1 MLENFTNQTFET
13 TKKPI
18 MVEVMTYSGSAFAA
32 TIDGEQVF
40 INQRI
45 VQSLN
50 LQEGMT
56 LLAHLLPNYVDKRDT
71 IPWRAMR
78 VEPLDRT
85 EVQGPSAAEP
95 EPAPVA
101 PDPGERI
108 FDLIENDPHAYFTT
122 VDLAEELGM
131 DTKTVNNWC
140 MGLHN
145 KGLIARADVYAGP
158 GQKRASFVLWALNSK
173 SFAS

>member
-78 VEPLDRT
+78 VEPLDGT
-85 EVQGPSAAEP
+85 EVQGPRI
-95 EPAPVA
+95 PVS
-101 PDPGERI
+101 GS
-108 FDLIENDPHAYFTT
+108 LISLRTT
-122 VDLAEELGM
+122 LMRTSPRWIWL
-131 DTKTVNNWC
+131 
-140 MGLHN
+140 
-145 KGLIARADVYAGP
+145 R
-158 GQKRASFVLWALNSK
+158 SWAWRRRR
-173 SFAS
+173 

>member
-1 MLENFTNQTFET
+1 MLENFTNQIFET

-78 VEPLDRT
+78 VEPLDGT

-95 EPAPVA
+95 VE

-108 FDLIENDPHAYFTT
+108 FDLIKNDPHAYFTT

-131 DTKTVNNWC
+131 ETKTVNNWC

-145 KGLIARADVYAGP
+145 KGLIARADVHTAP

>member
-1 MLENFTNQTFET
+1 MLENFTSQLFET

-18 MVEVMTYSGSAFAA
+18 IVEVLAYSGSAFGA
-32 TIDGEQVF
+32 TVDGEQVF

-45 VQSLN
+45 VEAMGLK
-50 LQEGMT
+50 EGT
-56 LLAHLLPNYVDKRDT
+56 TAVAYLLPNYADKRDT

-78 VEPLDRT
+78 VEVGT
-85 EVQGPSAAEP
+85 EVQEPMAEP
-95 EPAPVA
+95 VDPGKLVYEHIKAA
-101 PDPGERI
+101 PDE
-108 FDLIENDPHAYFTT
+108 YFTT
-122 VDLAEELGM
+122 ADLSEDLGL

-145 KGLIARADVYAGP
+145 NGLIARADVHAAP
-158 GQKRASFVLWALNSK
+158 DQKRASFVLWALSSK